1 MGNRLILASQ
11 SPRRYELLKQ
21 VGLDFDVIPSRVEED
36 YIKGES
42 PRSHVLRLAEAKAL
56 DVGSEHPDRWVV
68 AADTIVYVDHSI
80 LGKPRSREEAKKML
94 RRLSGKEHRVL
105 TGLSVQHLERGKGD
119 QDAVRTA
126 VKVKK
131 LTPSEIDWYVKTGEP
146 CDKAGG
152 YAIQGIGSFMIESI
166 KGSYTNVV
174 GLPICELI
182 QMLSRLKAIRFP
194 PTLSLPHSWGE
205 GRRGGRNAECGLRP
219 EPCKVQG
226 SPAPCVVQGGFRKMG
241 KM

>member
-1 MGNRLILASQ
+1 MGSRLILASK

-21 VGLDFDVIPSRVEED
+21 VGLDFDVNPSGIEED
-36 YIKGES
+36 FVKGES
-42 PRSHVLRLAEAKAL
+42 PRKHVLRLAETKAL
-56 DVGSEHPDRWVV
+56 DVGNQYPDRWVI

-80 LGKPRSREEAKKML
+80 LGKPKSREEAKKML

-105 TGLSVQHLERGKGD
+105 TGFSVHHLEKRKGD
-119 QDAVRTA
+119 REAVQTV

-131 LTPSEIDWYVKTGEP
+131 LTQAEMEWYVKTGEP
-146 CDKAGG
+146 FDKAGG

-182 QMLSRLKAIRFP
+182 QMLSRLGAVTFP
-194 PTLSLPHSWGE
+194 PTLSLPHLV
-205 GRRGGRNAECGLRP
+205 GGG
-219 EPCKVQG
+219 
-226 SPAPCVVQGGFRKMG
+226 
-241 KM
+241 